1 MRPSMK
7 LALIGGEVTLLAAF
21 TGVGIHLAMQPHR
34 VAFRPPPLVIP
45 SLNPPALLPSAPP
58 PVSSPLS
65 SPAGS
70 APKPSATPFA
80 PALFARFGQQ
90 DRNLLL
96 QQWQILQQL
105 TTAIERYVE
114 ARLTEQMERR

>member
-45 SLNPPALLPSAPP
+45 SLNPPALLPPAASAPATP
-58 PVSSPLS
+58 PIAASRPTPSP
-65 SPAGS
+65 
-70 APKPSATPFA
+70 TPFA
-80 PALFARFGQQ
+80 PALFARFGEQ
-90 DRNLLL
+90 DRNLLV

-105 TTAIERYVE
+105 TAAVERYVE

>member
-45 SLNPPALLPSAPP
+45 SFRPPALLPAAP
-58 PVSSPLS
+58 SSTPEV
-65 SPAGS
+65 
-70 APKPSATPFA
+70 APTAPTAPRPTPTPFA

-90 DRNLLL
+90 DRNLLV

-105 TTAIERYVE
+105 TTAVERYVQ
-114 ARLTEQMERR
+114 ARLIEQMERR

>member
-45 SLNPPALLPSAPP
+45 SLNPPALLPAAPP
-58 PVSSPLS
+58 PVSSPAATAVT
-65 SPAGS
+65 PT
-70 APKPSATPFA
+70 ATPFA

-90 DRNLLL
+90 DRNLLV
-96 QQWQILQQL
+96 QQWDILQHL
-105 TTAIERYVE
+105 TAAVERYVE

>member
-34 VAFRPPPLVIP
+34 VGFRPPPLVIP
-45 SLNPPALLPSAPP
+45 SLNPPALLPAAAAP
-58 PVSSPLS
+58 
-65 SPAGS
+65 SPAVS
-70 APKPSATPFA
+70 RPTASPTPFA
-80 PALFARFGQQ
+80 PALFARFGEQ
-90 DRNLLL
+90 DRNLLV

-105 TTAIERYVE
+105 TTAVERYVE
-114 ARLTEQMERR
+114 ARLTEQLARR

>member
-1 MRPSMK
+1 MK

-34 VAFRPPPLVIP
+34 LAFRPPPLVIP
-45 SLNPPALLPSAPP
+45 SLIPPALLPPAPAA
-58 PVSSPLS
+58 
-65 SPAGS
+65 SPAS
-70 APKPSATPFA
+70 AVTAPTPTSTPFA
-80 PALFARFGQQ
+80 PALFARFGEQ

-105 TTAIERYVE
+105 TTAVERYVE
-114 ARLTEQMERR
+114 ARLVEQMERR

>member
-45 SLNPPALLPSAPP
+45 RLNPPPLLRATSTPTPAPA
-58 PVSSPLS
+58 
-65 SPAGS
+65 PAVN
-70 APKPSATPFA
+70 APTPTATPFA
-80 PALFARFGQQ
+80 PALFARFGEQ
-90 DRNLLL
+90 DRNLLV

-105 TTAIERYVE
+105 TTAVERYVE